1 MSEETFDRLCM
12 LPNGWL
18 VKTINDITI
27 RVGSGVTPT
36 GGSEVYSDSG
46 VIFVRSQNVTNS
58 GLLLDDVAFI
68 DTLTHEK
75 MRSSELLPF
84 DVLLNIT
91 GASIGRCCVFPQE
104 IGSAN
109 VNQHVCTIRLKSPN
123 YMEAKFLALLFVSP
137 LGQNQIFRL
146 NAGGNREGL
155 NYQQIRSM
163 CFSFPPLPQQRKI
176 AKILTTVDNLIEK
189 TEQLIAK
196 YQSIKQGM
204 MHDLFTRGIDAKGK
218 LRPPQSEAPE
228 LYKQS
233 ELGWIPKDWEVDFGH
248 NLFHLYSG
256 TSPTK
261 PREDSS
267 GDCIFLKVDD
277 FNSSDNYYG
286 LQISKI
292 SFDASEN
299 PSTYVYPPGLIVFP
313 KRGAAIFINRAQ
325 RLLKTGTVDP
335 NLMLLETGERLDPE
349 WMRLHLLFMGLGNIC
364 DNSGI
369 PQINNKHLY
378 PLRLRVPDRIEQEK
392 IAAIHG
398 KHDVS
403 IRYQKESLNKLRAI
417 KIALMQD
424 LLTGKIQVSPDADD
438 KELAHA

>member
-218 LRPPQSEAPE
+218 LRPPQSEAP
-228 LYKQS
+228 
-233 ELGWIPKDWEVDFGH
+233 
-248 NLFHLYSG
+248 
-256 TSPTK
+256 
-261 PREDSS
+261 
-267 GDCIFLKVDD
+267 
-277 FNSSDNYYG
+277 
-286 LQISKI
+286 
-292 SFDASEN
+292 
-299 PSTYVYPPGLIVFP
+299 
-313 KRGAAIFINRAQ
+313 
-325 RLLKTGTVDP
+325 
-335 NLMLLETGERLDPE
+335 
-349 WMRLHLLFMGLGNIC
+349 
-364 DNSGI
+364 
-369 PQINNKHLY
+369 
-378 PLRLRVPDRIEQEK
+378 
-392 IAAIHG
+392 
-398 KHDVS
+398 
-403 IRYQKESLNKLRAI
+403 
-417 KIALMQD
+417 
-424 LLTGKIQVSPDADD
+424 
-438 KELAHA
+438 